1 METQMLNVDFHRA
14 VTLKAER
21 VRLTEASVIGLRSA
35 ADGLRLFD
43 SQPHRVPITK
53 EFLAL
58 GRSAYSHYV
67 HRLEQE
73 KAEAAKKKAELE
85 ALQNKQSGQRFRE
98 NLWIK
103 HVSKEV
109 WGQL

>member
-1 METQMLNVDFHRA
+1 M
-14 VTLKAER
+14 
-21 VRLTEASVIGLRSA
+21 
-35 ADGLRLFD
+35 RLFD

-85 ALQNKQSGQRFRE
+85 AQAAEQVERAMVQRELVDKTRLKGGLGAAVGE
-98 NLWIK
+98 EAAK
-103 HVSKEV
+103 KA
-109 WGQL
+109 